1 MLRQL
6 IVTLTLTGLVGLLA
20 GTAATAS
27 STGPGQR
34 DLAEV
39 RAATAPLH
47 RVTAAESAGYQL
59 LPGLDHCFEN
69 PGVGAMGFHYINPG
83 LLDLDLDPRQPEALV
98 YAPDDRGRLQLAAVE
113 YIVPAEAWDA
123 QHVEPP
129 EVLGQHLHLNAGLGV
144 YVLHAW
150 IFMNNPAGIFEDWNP
165 DVTC

>member
-1 MLRQL
+1 
-6 IVTLTLTGLVGLLA
+6 
-20 GTAATAS
+20 
-27 STGPGQR
+27 
-34 DLAEV
+34 
-39 RAATAPLH
+39 
-47 RVTAAESAGYQL
+47 
-59 LPGLDHCFEN
+59 
-69 PGVGAMGFHYINPG
+69 MGFHYINPG